1 MPRAEGIEHDRD
13 APRPPPGEIPG
24 REQETG
30 MKLRLLFSVA
40 LVAVLLCFWLV
51 MSRPMC
57 PEGLTAS
64 PGARPGWT
72 CVAAAP

>member
-1 MPRAEGIEHDRD
+1 MRNLFE
-13 APRPPPGEIPG
+13 
-24 REQETG
+24 EQGPE

-64 PGARPGWT
+64 PGARPWT

>member
-1 MPRAEGIEHDRD
+1 
-13 APRPPPGEIPG
+13 
-24 REQETG
+24 

-57 PEGLTAS
+57 PQGLTAS
-64 PGARPGWT
+64 LGARPGWT

>member
-1 MPRAEGIEHDRD
+1 MPREEGIEHDRD
-13 APRPPPGEIPG
+13 APRMPLCEISCEGQGP
-24 REQETG
+24 E